1 LNINLILLLVQ
12 VGIIPTI
19 FSLIK
24 LYKGERFYLTF
35 YIYIIASY
43 ITEVITNRMINA
55 KNYEFANTLANSY
68 FLLELILLILLIKKI
83 LGYKKINKILILPII
98 AFWVIE
104 NTLLHKIYQAEKY
117 FNVLSAIILFGQVS
131 YALVINLNK
140 NYSSFFKE
148 ANIIIILTLLFNLFF
163 RLLFEF
169 LYSNYDGNIHVLE
182 SIANIYILVNF
193 STNILFIYCL
203 SCIKNAKK
211 LISSF

>member
-1 LNINLILLLVQ
+1 MNINLILLLVQ

-55 KNYEFANTLANSY
+55 KNFEIANTLANSY

-117 FNVLSAIILFGQVS
+117 FNVLSAIILFGQMS

>member
-55 KNYEFANTLANSY
+55 KNFEFANTLANSY